1 MVNAHR
7 AAISGIVLLVLL
19 SLLLRLPLAAAG
31 AFLMLLMGLLAAYY
45 QRAGLRG
52 VALKVGV
59 APRAVFPDE
68 TVDLAITIGNPK
80 RVPLPFLMLEQ
91 EWPTTVVPLGRPDLL
106 QTSSKPGRSLLQLFT
121 HLGGRQQLSRHYTVQ
136 TARRGR
142 HVFGPE
148 SLRLYDPVGL
158 LSSERTY
165 DLARDLASYVVY
177 PQLRPV
183 RSLPAVLRA
192 GGEWRAPSLLE
203 DPTLLRSLRQ
213 WQAGDAM
220 KQIDW
225 RASARTDDTLYV
237 RQPESVSRLE
247 VYLGLNLQSSRET
260 WGGIRQEYIEEAV
273 SMTASLAWD
282 LLKGKHPVGVYAN
295 GVLEGEANRTLGV
308 VLRPA
313 AHARQVQEIL
323 VALGEV
329 QQAAAYLDLGRLL
342 LADAG
347 RAMAGSV
354 FVVITA
360 FVTPALTPVL
370 LQLRRRGHRVV
381 VVHFEPAADGDGA
394 VPPGVVSLTPAEVW
408 AS

>member
-1 MVNAHR
+1 MANAHR
-7 AAISGIVLLVLL
+7 AAISGIALLVLL
-19 SLLLRLPLAAAG
+19 SLFLRLPLAAAG
-31 AFLMLLMGLLAAYY
+31 AFLMLLVGLLAAYY

-52 VALKVGV
+52 VALRVGV
-59 APRAVFPDE
+59 VPRAVFPDE
-68 TVDLAITIGNPK
+68 PAELSITIGNPK

-91 EWPTTVVPLGRPDLL
+91 EWPTAVVPVGRPDLL
-106 QTSSKPGRSLLQLFT
+106 LTSSKPNRSLLQLFT
-121 HLGGRQQLSRHYTVQ
+121 HLGGRQQLSRRYTVE
-136 TARRGR
+136 TGRRGR
-142 HVFGPE
+142 HVFGPQL
-148 SLRLYDPVGL
+148 LRLYDPVGL
-158 LSSERTY
+158 LSSEHVYERP
-165 DLARDLASYVVY
+165 RDLASYVVY
-177 PQLRPV
+177 PKLRPV

-203 DPTLLRSLRQ
+203 DPTLLRALRQ

-247 VYLGLNLQSSRET
+247 VYLGLNMQSSRET
-260 WGGIRQEYIEEAV
+260 WGGIRQDYIEEAV

-282 LLKGKHPVGVYAN
+282 LLLAKHPVGVYAN
-295 GVLEGEANRTLGV
+295 GVLEGEATRSLGV

-313 AHARQVQEIL
+313 AHSRQLQEIL

-347 RAMAGSV
+347 RAMSGSV

-360 FVTPALTPVL
+360 FISPALTPVL
-370 LQLRRRGHRVV
+370 LQLGRRGHRVV
-381 VVHFEPAADGDGA
+381 VVHFEPEAEGDGA
-394 VPPGVVSLTPAEVW
+394 VPPGVVSLTPAQVW